1 MGYYWPN
8 MSKEVAAIQEKC
20 QKCLLS
26 IDKDES
32 YAVFV
37 TEDWRTSFLEYLA
50 QWILPTDRT
59 LAHQLKRLVVRFF
72 FQNRIL
78 FKKGYN
84 RDPLRYLGPRETR
97 EVVRVVHSDDC
108 GSHPRKRR
116 LYKQLLLLGYY
127 WLIMKKDSEELVKTC
142 HAC

>member
-1 MGYYWPN
+1 M
-8 MSKEVAAIQEKC
+8 
-20 QKCLLS
+20 
-26 IDKDES
+26 
-32 YAVFV
+32 
-37 TEDWRTSFLEYLA
+37 EYLA

-59 LAHQLKRLVVRFF
+59 LAHQLKRLVVRYF
-72 FQNRIL
+72 FQNGIL

-84 RDPLRYLGPRETR
+84 RDPPRYLGPRETR
-97 EVVRVVHSDDC
+97 EVVRVVHSGDC